1 MITNLTEAMT
11 AVVQAKK
18 IMIQV
23 VETCT
28 VEQLS
33 SIEGIRHWLET
44 HSIDRV
50 YIEPQP
56 EPIANSDGAWWYEGE
71 PYMSNDAMESHLFHN
86 VYGDRLGNSTVFD
99 ECYPVLIDGDWY
111 WQEQVKQ

>member
-11 AVVQAKK
+11 AVVQARK

-33 SIEGIRHWLET
+33 RIEGIRQWLET

-56 EPIANSDGAWWYEGE
+56 EPIANSDGAWWYDGE

-111 WQEQVKQ
+111 WQE